1 MKMRNAYSVVMGK
14 VLSTKKPKAKP
25 SEKAKR
31 RHAKKEALRKA
42 AIEDYKR
49 RTAYSGP
56 QWSPEVQGGLPGT
69 KRSH

>member
-1 MKMRNAYSVVMGK
+1 M
-14 VLSTKKPKAKP
+14 KPKI
-25 SEKAKR
+25 SEKTKR
-31 RHAKKEALRKA
+31 KRAKKEAQRKA

-56 QWSPEVQGGLPGT
+56 PWTPEVQGGLPGT